1 MSTIYITE
9 QDAMLKIQH
18 HYLKVFHQQKQ
29 CISIRISNISQIIL
43 FGNIPLPREVIKT
56 VLVHQIPVLYLTQDS
71 EYIGRLEN
79 TFQQPAKYLIHQRR
93 RARDVEFNRATAES
107 IIWAKLHNQNVF
119 LQSWTRHYTSPAT
132 QRALNY
138 LMLLM
143 DNLALATSVDELRQY
158 SEEADNVYYCAIASL
173 LNFYNGCPQTT
184 AKRIRRFLNLGNQL
198 LHQYIYTLVN
208 TVGLH
213 PDYAVLH
220 YDTDHEL
227 PLVWDFMAEF
237 HAPIVDDLVLN
248 FARNLPNSHSNGN
261 GNGKTQPRT
270 LLQRFLQHW
279 EAKLR
284 TFVLHPYAGE
294 VSYRQCID
302 LQVREYLACLLG
314 DVEYYRPL
322 ALKFRPASEIKSQKL
337 KVKREEEGEVKT
349 QKLKVKS

>member
-261 GNGKTQPRT
+261 GNGKT
-270 LLQRFLQHW
+270 
-279 EAKLR
+279 
-284 TFVLHPYAGE
+284 
-294 VSYRQCID
+294 
-302 LQVREYLACLLG
+302 
-314 DVEYYRPL
+314 
-322 ALKFRPASEIKSQKL
+322 
-337 KVKREEEGEVKT
+337 
-349 QKLKVKS
+349 

>member
-29 CISIRISNISQIIL
+29 CICIRISNVSQIII

-56 VLVHQIPVLYLTQDS
+56 VLAHQIPVLYLTQDS
-71 EYIGRLEN
+71 EYLGRLEN
-79 TFQQPAKYLIHQRR
+79 TSQQPAKYLIHQRR

-119 LQSWTRHYTSPAT
+119 LQSWTRHYTSDAI
-132 QRALNY
+132 QRASNY

-143 DNLALATSVDELRQY
+143 DNLALATSIDELRQY

-213 PDYAVLH
+213 SDYAILH
-220 YDTDHEL
+220 HDADYEL

-248 FARNLPNSHSNGN
+248 FVRHLPHSNGN
-261 GNGKTQPRT
+261 GKSQPRT
-270 LLQRFLQHW
+270 LLQCFLQHW

-322 ALKFRPASEIKSQKL
+322 ALKFNPARSEFADVIAPQQVPL
-337 KVKREEEGEVKT
+337 TLVKR
-349 QKLKVKS
+349 